1 MQIKQNKMFLFFKSK
16 PRLRDLISDDY
27 IDIHSHLLP
36 NIDDGATDFENTKS
50 LILKMQDIGFK
61 KFITTPHVIKNV
73 WNNDSIGIKA
83 LETETNDLLKKA
95 NVTVKLSA
103 AAEYMMDTDF
113 MELFKS
119 EKLLTLKDNY
129 VLVEM
134 SYINPPIQLHQIIFD
149 LQIAGYVPVLA
160 HPERYSFYYN
170 NLKEYKRLKKAGC
183 KFQLNLL
190 STVGYY
196 GPEALKTAN
205 ELLEHNLID
214 FVGSDIHHEN
224 HINSFDSKIKT
235 SYLENLKTAI
245 KNNAFFK
252 I

>member
-1 MQIKQNKMFLFFKSK
+1 MFLFFKTK

-83 LETETNDLLKKA
+83 LETNTNDLLKKA
-95 NVTVKLSA
+95 SVNVKLSA

-134 SYINPPIQLHQIIFD
+134 SYINPPIQLYQIIFD

-205 ELLEHNLID
+205 QLLENNLID

-235 SYLENLKTAI
+235 NNLENLKTAI
-245 KNNAFFK
+245 KNNDFFK

>member
-1 MQIKQNKMFLFFKSK
+1 MFLFFKTK

-36 NIDDGATDFENTKS
+36 NIDDGATDFENTRS
-50 LILKMQDIGFK
+50 LITKMQDIGFK
-61 KFITTPHVIKNV
+61 QFITTPHVIKNV
-73 WNNDSIGIKA
+73 WNNNSIGIKA

-95 NVTVKLSA
+95 SISVKLSA

-134 SYINPPIQLHQIIFD
+134 SYINPPIQLYQIIFD

-160 HPERYSFYYN
+160 HPERYSFYNN
-170 NLKEYKRLKKAGC
+170 NLKEYRRLKKAGC

-205 ELLEHNLID
+205 ELLENNLID

-235 SYLENLKTAI
+235 NNLENLKTAI
-245 KNNAFFK
+245 KNNDFFK

>member
-1 MQIKQNKMFLFFKSK
+1 MFLFFKSK

-170 NLKEYKRLKKAGC
+170 NLKEYKRLKEAGC